1 MFGPAEPSYKVTY
14 GDCSV
19 GPQSAVCLMNYF
31 ADVSAKTVKLDAT
44 GGEETIS
51 IIGNKETYDRRKE
64 TYNVTGVLAYIE
76 S

>member
-1 MFGPAEPSYKVTY
+1 
-14 GDCSV
+14 
-19 GPQSAVCLMNYF
+19 MNYF